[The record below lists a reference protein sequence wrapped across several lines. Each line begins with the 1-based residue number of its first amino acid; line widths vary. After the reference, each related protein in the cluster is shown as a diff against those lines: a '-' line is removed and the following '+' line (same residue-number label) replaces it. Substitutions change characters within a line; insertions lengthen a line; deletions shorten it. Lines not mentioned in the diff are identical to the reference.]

1 MNADNGAA
9 NGPRFADPAKD
20 DYQLQVSSPLIN
32 AGSNKEI
39 GKLGL
44 TSDILGAL
52 RIGDNIVDMGAF
64 EYHPMD
70 K

>member
-1 MNADNGAA
+1 M
-9 NGPRFADPAKD
+9 NGPRFVNPTKS
-20 DYQLQVSSPLIN
+20 DYLLQGTSPLIN

-44 TSDILGAL
+44 TYDILGAL
-52 RIGDNIVDMGAF
+52 RIWDNIVDMGAF
-64 EYHPMD
+64 EYHPLD